1 MSDARMD
8 MLFDMPLST
17 RSDSPTVATGHTAM
31 QMDMTDFT
39 ETIDKTLALPQTLL
53 DWTN

>member
-1 MSDARMD
+1 MSDAGMD

-31 QMDMTDFT
+31 QLDIYM
-39 ETIDKTLALPQTLL
+39 KSTLTHTLNL
-53 DWTN
+53 GT